1 MGRGP
6 DGGGA
11 AAPEHSRS
19 SVFEGK
25 DPMRRSL
32 RLSNPFSFLFVS
44 SKRERYLAEY
54 VTRECARGRSLD
66 DVLDDPYI
74 RNRSTPEE
82 RARVLERPE
91 VVEVV
96 GEQAVAEMKRA
107 LDAGAAMAGVRR

>member
-1 MGRGP
+1 
-6 DGGGA
+6 
-11 AAPEHSRS
+11 
-19 SVFEGK
+19 
-25 DPMRRSL
+25 MRLSL

-54 VTRECARGRSLD
+54 ISRECARGRSLD
-66 DVLDDPYI
+66 DVLADPYI
-74 RNRSTPEE
+74 RNRSSLEE

-96 GEQAVAEMKRA
+96 GEQAVAEMKRS